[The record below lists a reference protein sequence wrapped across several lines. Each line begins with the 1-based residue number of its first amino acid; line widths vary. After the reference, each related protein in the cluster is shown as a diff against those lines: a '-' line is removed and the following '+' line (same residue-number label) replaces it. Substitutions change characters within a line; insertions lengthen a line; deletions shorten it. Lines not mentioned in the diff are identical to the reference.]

1 MELQLPRSGLS
12 AYSVL
17 KLDLRVHVWIM
28 NNIPVFIWYIF
39 FLATKTETFAFNVIN
54 SLSWKR
60 LIRKQKYLHSRGNLV
75 FMAQRDNV
83 GGSLG

>member
-1 MELQLPRSGLS
+1 M
-12 AYSVL
+12 
-17 KLDLRVHVWIM
+17 I
-28 NNIPVFIWYIF
+28 YIF
-39 FLATKTETFAFNVIN
+39 FGYKKGNFTFNVIN

-60 LIRKQKYLHSRGNLV
+60 LIRKQKYLDSRGNLV

>member
-1 MELQLPRSGLS
+1 MYEL
-12 AYSVL
+12 
-17 KLDLRVHVWIM
+17 WI
-28 NNIPVFIWYIF
+28 IYQYLYDVFF
-39 FLATKTETFAFNVIN
+39 FLAAKKATFAFNVIN

-60 LIRKQKYLHSRGNLV
+60 LIRKQKYLDSRGNLV

>member
-1 MELQLPRSGLS
+1 M
-12 AYSVL
+12 
-17 KLDLRVHVWIM
+17 I
-28 NNIPVFIWYIF
+28 YIF
-39 FLATKTETFAFNVIN
+39 FGYKKETFAFNVIN

-60 LIRKQKYLHSRGNLV
+60 LIRKQKYLDSRGNLV

>member
-39 FLATKTETFAFNVIN
+39 FLATKRKLLHLMWLIHYHE
-54 SLSWKR
+54 R
-60 LIRKQKYLHSRGNLV
+60 DIRKQKYLDSRGNLV

>member
-1 MELQLPRSGLS
+1 MYEL
-12 AYSVL
+12 
-17 KLDLRVHVWIM
+17 WIIYQYLYDM
-28 NNIPVFIWYIF
+28 Y
-39 FLATKTETFAFNVIN
+39 FLWLQKKETFAFNAIN

-60 LIRKQKYLHSRGNLV
+60 LIRKQKYLDSRGNLV

>member
-1 MELQLPRSGLS
+1 MYEL
-12 AYSVL
+12 
-17 KLDLRVHVWIM
+17 WI
-28 NNIPVFIWYIF
+28 IYQYLYDIYF
-39 FLATKTETFAFNVIN
+39 FLATKKETFAFNVIN

-60 LIRKQKYLHSRGNLV
+60 YIRKQKYLDSRENLV